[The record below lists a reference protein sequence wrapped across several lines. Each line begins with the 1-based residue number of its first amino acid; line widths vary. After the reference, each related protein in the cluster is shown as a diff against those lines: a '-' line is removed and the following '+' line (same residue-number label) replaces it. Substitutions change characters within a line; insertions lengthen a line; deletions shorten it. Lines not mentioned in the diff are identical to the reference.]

1 MLDYLANE
9 RPAVVPVLTAFALCS
24 GQVFDMIHRGRWVM
38 PICVLVLV
46 GLFLIR
52 ESRA

>member
-9 RPAVVPVLTAFALCS
+9 RPAVVPVLTAFVLCS
-24 GQVFDMIHRGRWVM
+24 GQFFDMIYHGRWIM
-38 PICVLVLV
+38 PICVLISV